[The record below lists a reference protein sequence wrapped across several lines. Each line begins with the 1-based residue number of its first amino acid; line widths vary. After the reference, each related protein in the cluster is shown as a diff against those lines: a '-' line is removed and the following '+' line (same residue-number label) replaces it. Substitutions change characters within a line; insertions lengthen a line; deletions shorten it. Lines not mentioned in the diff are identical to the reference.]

1 MDNAEYFERFGIVLN
16 NRVVRTPV
24 AIASMAGW
32 VDAEYV
38 AARKAHVGAAFIGGY
53 SIDEPATRASREMV
67 SQGRKNFLQ
76 MTLSPRS
83 HAR

>member
-1 MDNAEYFERFGIVLN
+1 MDTAENFRRFGIVLN

-38 AARKAHVGAAFIGGY
+38 ADRRAHVGAA
-53 SIDEPATRASREMV
+53 
-67 SQGRKNFLQ
+67 L
-76 MTLSPRS
+76 
-83 HAR
+83 